1 MTIDGKIQLLHPPM
15 NYSMAVKEVD
25 PGQYLPHNVLDPLR
39 CEAGRRTL
47 LNVEVEVL
55 VHVLEHQEQVHLPP
69 HLHPLAVTNI
79 QQSGSIEI
87 RSMMKLLKLFVAKY
101 ANFTPTIVHSFLCLW
116 LYFYYFSFVLL

>member
-1 MTIDGKIQLLHPPM
+1 M
-15 NYSMAVKEVD
+15 NYSMAVKEVY

-39 CEAGRRTL
+39 CEARRRTL

-79 QQSGSIEI
+79 QQSGSREI
-87 RSMMKLLKLFVAKY
+87 RLMMKLFVAKY

-116 LYFYYFSFVLL
+116 LNFYFFSFVLL